1 MIEYPDN
8 DSLSSKQEKE
18 LIRKQIQEDIEL
30 FLKNGGTITQLHPE
44 ASGLEIKKERLR
56 EFTHSLKVVK
66 QLGKDLTR
74 EEVEANRKQDRD
86 RRRQEQKDRVQK
98 LKEKSKNEEEEDEED
113 TEEED

>member
-98 LKEKSKNEEEEDEED
+98 LREENRKSEDTED